1 MRFFTASRG
10 FWWLRWWRSSV
21 ERWGLRWR
29 PAVGVD
35 TTARRSESL
44 RTRLVWRVAA
54 AFGGRLKSRA
64 GPPAAPTRRAASLR
78 EWGDLLLAGGLFVGR
93 LLLRARALRFP
104 AAVLLVVAF
113 VLDLSSRRLRKRN
126 QTGLVV

>member
-1 MRFFTASRG
+1 M
-10 FWWLRWWRSSV
+10 WLRKI
-21 ERWGLRWR
+21 
-29 PAVGVD
+29 
-35 TTARRSESL
+35 
-44 RTRLVWRVAA
+44 
-54 AFGGRLKSRA
+54 KSQVKPMVKG

-78 EWGDLLLAGGLFVGR
+78 EWGDLLPAAGVFVGR
-93 LLLRARALRFP
+93 LILRVRALRFP